1 MKQHKTVTY
10 NLNDKTPV
18 GVGLALGFQH
28 VAAMF
33 TGNLAVALIIA
44 AAVGFSTT
52 ETAFIVQ
59 CSLFAA
65 GVTTI
70 VQALGVGPVGS
81 KLPIVMAG
89 TFTFVGAAAPSAQ
102 IRTWVT
108 ALLSALGIIGGLL
121 QAVLGQWIIQKCRHL
136 LTPVV
141 TGAVVLAIGVSLLSY
156 GINYAA
162 GSTGSADFG
171 SVKNLAVAGFVLVL
185 GILLSTVGRGFVRS
199 CSVFIA
205 MIAGYLLSA
214 CLGMVDF
221 AQLRNYAW
229 FALPRPLAFGISFQL
244 DAILPILILYFASMM
259 EFVGCTT
266 GVALC
271 RGEPSP
277 DGPGAAPRQ
286 YLRWPRLLLF
296 RPLQLCPECLLQP
309 ECRSH

>member
-89 TFTFVGAAAPSAQ
+89 TFTFVGAGCAISTNPD
-102 IRTWVT
+102 
-108 ALLSALGIIGGLL
+108 LG
-121 QAVLGQWIIQKCRHL
+121 
-136 LTPVV
+136 
-141 TGAVVLAIGVSLLSY
+141 
-156 GINYAA
+156 
-162 GSTGSADFG
+162 
-171 SVKNLAVAGFVLVL
+171 
-185 GILLSTVGRGFVRS
+185 
-199 CSVFIA
+199 
-205 MIAGYLLSA
+205 
-214 CLGMVDF
+214 
-221 AQLRNYAW
+221 
-229 FALPRPLAFGISFQL
+229 
-244 DAILPILILYFASMM
+244 
-259 EFVGCTT
+259 
-266 GVALC
+266 
-271 RGEPSP
+271 
-277 DGPGAAPRQ
+277 
-286 YLRWPRLLLF
+286 
-296 RPLQLCPECLLQP
+296 
-309 ECRSH
+309 

>member
-44 AAVGFSTT
+44 AAVGLFNHGRLPLLSN
-52 ETAFIVQ
+52 AP
-59 CSLFAA
+59 SLPP
-65 GVTTI
+65 GNDHRP
-70 VQALGVGPVGS
+70 GPRRRAVGS

-108 ALLSALGIIGGLL
+108 VLLSALGII
-121 QAVLGQWIIQKCRHL
+121 AAFCRRVLGQWIIQKCRHL

-162 GSTGSADFG
+162 R
-171 SVKNLAVAGFVLVL
+171 KH
-185 GILLSTVGRGFVRS
+185 
-199 CSVFIA
+199 
-205 MIAGYLLSA
+205 
-214 CLGMVDF
+214 
-221 AQLRNYAW
+221 
-229 FALPRPLAFGISFQL
+229 
-244 DAILPILILYFASMM
+244 
-259 EFVGCTT
+259 
-266 GVALC
+266 
-271 RGEPSP
+271 
-277 DGPGAAPRQ
+277 RQ
-286 YLRWPRLLLF
+286 R
-296 RPLQLCPECLLQP
+296 
-309 ECRSH
+309 

>member
-52 ETAFIVQ
+52 ETAFVVQ

-89 TFTFVGAAAPSAQ
+89 TFTFVGAGCAISTNPD
-102 IRTWVT
+102 
-108 ALLSALGIIGGLL
+108 LGYGAFIGACIIGGLL

-259 EFVGCTT
+259 EFVVHDGRR
-266 GVALC
+266 LR